1 VTTAPRTLLTPGATD
16 ENIIVCQDVGISFVA
31 ARRRKLRI
39 RDVLLHGA
47 SVTNADSFWALRHIS
62 FRVRAGE
69 SIGLIGRNGSG
80 KSTLLRLLAGVML
93 PDEGFVRVNGGIG
106 AMLELSAGFS
116 NELTGRDNVYLVAS
130 LHGFSREEVDEFY
143 DELVEWCELGQFM
156 DTSVRHYSSGMK
168 SRLGFALITQL
179 NEPILLIDE
188 ALAVGDRAFRRKCAV
203 VMNEQLSEGR
213 TVLMVSHNEND
224 LERFCERGI
233 YLKDGS
239 IAFDGPMEETL
250 AIYRADADT
259 EEDEREARR
268 TERRAARRAAR
279 ERAEQEAAA
288 AVAEQQQPQATA
300 AGQGEAR

>member
-1 VTTAPRTLLTPGATD
+1 MTTAPARAAAPRKKSSKD
-16 ENIIVCQDVGISFVA
+16 DVIVCDKVGISFVT
-31 ARRRKLRI
+31 ARRRKLRV

-47 SVTNADSFWALRHIS
+47 SVINADSFWALRNVS

-69 SIGLIGRNGSG
+69 SVGLVGRNGSG

-93 PDEGFVRVNGGIG
+93 PDEGAIRVNGGVG

-116 NELTGRDNVYLVAS
+116 SELTGRDNVYLVSA
-130 LHGFSREEVDEFY
+130 LHGFSREQVDEFY
-143 DELVEWCELGQFM
+143 EELVEWCELRRFM
-156 DTSVRHYSSGMK
+156 NTSVRHYSSGMK

-213 TVLMVSHNEND
+213 TVLMVSHNEAD

-233 YLKDGS
+233 YLKNGT
-239 IAFDGPMEETL
+239 IVHDGPMEETL
-250 AIYRADADT
+250 EIYRSDADT
-259 EEDEREARR
+259 EED
-268 TERRAARRAAR
+268 AR
-279 ERAEQEAAA
+279 ERSR
-288 AVAEQQQPQATA
+288 QQRRADRA
-300 AGQGEAR
+300 AGKR